1 MKKTNAALEY
11 RNTDQIS
18 VIKPADANS
27 VLLKCFDELINSV
40 KSFHEN
46 IVPSTHTYRK
56 KSSCFSRA
64 LTIIY
69 SLQSSIDFE
78 KDLGVAK
85 SLFQIYEY
93 TRVALI
99 EEFKS
104 CKVGKSQN
112 ALIALIEIRDSWKL
126 IK

>member
-1 MKKTNAALEY
+1 MKKINAALQY
-11 RNTDQIS
+11 RKTDQIS
-18 VIKPADANS
+18 VVKPDDANS

-104 CKVGKSQN
+104 CKVGKSLN
-112 ALIALIEIRDSWKL
+112 ALTALIEIRDSWKEV
-126 IK
+126 K

>member
-1 MKKTNAALEY
+1 MKKNNAALEY
-11 RNTDQIS
+11 RNTDQIR
-18 VIKPADANS
+18 VIKPDDANS
-27 VLLKCFDELINSV
+27 ILLKCYDELISSV

-46 IVPSTHTYRK
+46 IIPSTSTYRK

-78 KDLGVAK
+78 KDLGVAN

-112 ALIALIEIRDSWKL
+112 ALTALIEIRDSWKL

>member
-1 MKKTNAALEY
+1 MKKNNAALEY
-11 RNTDQIS
+11 RNTDQIR
-18 VIKPADANS
+18 VIKPDDANS
-27 VLLKCFDELINSV
+27 ILLKCYDELISSV

-46 IVPSTHTYRK
+46 IIPSTSTYKK

-69 SLQSSIDFE
+69 SLQTSIDFE
-78 KDLGVAK
+78 KDLGVAN

-112 ALIALIEIRDSWKL
+112 ALTALIEIRDSWKL

>member
-1 MKKTNAALEY
+1 MKKINAALEY
-11 RNTDQIS
+11 RNTDQIR
-18 VIKPADANS
+18 VVKPDDANS
-27 VLLKCFDELINSV
+27 ILLKCYDELINSV

-46 IVPSTHTYRK
+46 IIPSSDTYRK

-78 KDLGVAK
+78 KDLGVAN

-104 CKVGKSQN
+104 CKIGKSQN
-112 ALIALIEIRDSWKL
+112 ALTALIEIRDSWKL

>member
-1 MKKTNAALEY
+1 MKKINAALEY
-11 RNTDQIS
+11 RNTDKIS
-18 VIKPADANS
+18 VFQPDDANS

-46 IVPSTHTYRK
+46 IVPSTANYRR
-56 KSSCFSRA
+56 KSSSFSRA

-85 SLFQIYEY
+85 SLFQIYEF
-93 TRVALI
+93 TRVSLI

-104 CKVGKSQN
+104 CKVGKSLK
-112 ALIALIEIRDSWKL
+112 ALTALSEIRDSWKS